1 MEISICSCSL
11 FPPGPGP
18 AGGKKN
24 EKVRKQGKGFPNGI
38 AIYWMTIMH
47 ALIWP
52 MTAISSMVDTAM
64 DVKKVLAG
72 HIKPHPQR
80 AHGSLHWLAEAR
92 VLHTSL
98 SADCA
103 SLLCAIIAGLFPG
116 Y

>member
-1 MEISICSCSL
+1 
-11 FPPGPGP
+11 
-18 AGGKKN
+18 
-24 EKVRKQGKGFPNGI
+24 
-38 AIYWMTIMH
+38 MTIMH